1 MSRETLPF
9 ITDGLQTLVSAL
21 CLLDREP
28 EKHGQLMAARI
39 AQIAVRLHWMNVT
52 EL

>member
-1 MSRETLPF
+1 MLHHLSQQSDQDKQKKTG
-9 ITDGLQTLVSAL
+9 TGVSI
-21 CLLDREP
+21 
-28 EKHGQLMAARI
+28 GRI